1 MVAAGHAPMGAT
13 AHGTPYTGAV
23 PLDPIPDPVLD
34 QLATP
39 CVRLDP
45 ARVIVGM
52 NPAATAFLGFSA
64 RRFAGQGLAA
74 LGLDPT
80 ILAAIDAAEPSGRL
94 RFPRIRLTPS
104 PDRECFADLWY
115 SRHAPAGA
123 GEGWLLE
130 FHPLAEF
137 RGADPE
143 SALPLALHAALKG
156 LAHEVRNPLA
166 GIRGAAQLLARRLA
180 VDADA
185 SRCLD
190 VIRDETLRL
199 DALLDRLLDPAPA
212 RPPEP
217 VNLHAVLERVRMLAE
232 SEAGWANVIQRDY
245 DVSLPEIA
253 GDPDRLA
260 QAIWNL
266 VRNALE
272 SGSSVVRLRTRAE
285 AGVMIGETRFRR
297 AARIEIEDN
306 GRGVPADLAERV
318 FLPLVSGRS
327 DGSGLGLPL
336 SQQIA
341 REHRGALSYRSR
353 PGHTVFTLL
362 LPIGDPADGTAPVE
376 ALA

>member
-1 MVAAGHAPMGAT
+1 MVQMP
-13 AHGTPYTGAV
+13 V
-23 PLDPIPDPVLD
+23 DPIPDPVLD

-39 CVRLDP
+39 CVRLDR

-52 NPAATAFLGFSA
+52 NPAATAFLGYSA
-64 RRFAGQGLAA
+64 RRFAGQSLAS
-74 LGLDPT
+74 LGLDPDVV
-80 ILAAIDAAEPSGRL
+80 AAIEATEPSARTRL
-94 RFPRIRLTPS
+94 PRARISPS
-104 PDRECFADLWY
+104 PDRECFADLWC
-115 SRHAPAGA
+115 SRYAPPDQA
-123 GEGWLLE
+123 EGWLLE

-137 RGADPE
+137 KGPDPE
-143 SALPLALHAALKG
+143 AALPLALHAALKG

-180 VDADA
+180 ADADA

-190 VIRDETLRL
+190 VIRDEASRL
-199 DALLDRLLDPAPA
+199 DALLDRLLDPAPT

-232 SEAGWANVIQRDY
+232 AEAGWANVIQRDY
-245 DVSLPEIA
+245 DVSLPDIA

-285 AGVMIGETRFRR
+285 AGVLIGETRYRR

-306 GRGVPADLAERV
+306 GRGVPPDLAERV

-327 DGSGLGLPL
+327 EGSGLGLPL
-336 SQQIA
+336 SQQVA

-362 LPIGDPADGTAPVE
+362 LPIGDPADAAPPEETA
-376 ALA
+376 A

>member
-1 MVAAGHAPMGAT
+1 MAFE
-13 AHGTPYTGAV
+13 
-23 PLDPIPDPVLD
+23 PIPDPVLD

-39 CVRLDP
+39 CVRLDG

-52 NPAATAFLGFSA
+52 NPAAAAFLGYSA
-64 RRFAGQGLAA
+64 RRFAGQSLAA
-74 LGLDPT
+74 VGLEPAVLD
-80 ILAAIDAAEPSGRL
+80 AIGSAEPAERVRVSRA
-94 RFPRIRLTPS
+94 RIAPA
-104 PDRECFADLWY
+104 PDRECFADLWC
-115 SRHAPAGA
+115 SRYIAPDGSD
-123 GEGWLLE
+123 GWLLE
-130 FHPLAEF
+130 LHPLGEF
-137 RGADPE
+137 PGAGPE

-180 VDADA
+180 ADPDA

-199 DALLDRLLDPAPA
+199 DALLDRLLDPAPS

-217 VNLHAVLERVRMLAE
+217 VNVHAVLERVRMLAE
-232 SEAGWANVIQRDY
+232 AEAGWANVIQRDY
-245 DVSLPEIA
+245 DVSLPELA

-285 AGVMIGETRFRR
+285 AGVVIGEARFRR

-306 GRGVPADLAERV
+306 GRGVPTDLAERV
-318 FLPLVSGRS
+318 FLPLVSGRA
-327 DGSGLGLPL
+327 DGSGLGLTL
-336 SQQIA
+336 AQQIA
-341 REHRGALSYRSR
+341 REHRGALTYRSR

-362 LPIGDPADGTAPVE
+362 LPIGDPADGPAATE
-376 ALA
+376 AAA

>member
-1 MVAAGHAPMGAT
+1 MPA
-13 AHGTPYTGAV
+13 
-23 PLDPIPDPVLD
+23 DPIPDPVLD

-39 CVRLDP
+39 CVRLDA

-52 NPAATAFLGFSA
+52 NPAATAFLGYSA
-64 RRFAGQGLAA
+64 RRFVGRDLTA
-74 LGLDPT
+74 LGIDPT
-80 ILAAIDAAEPSGRL
+80 ILAAINAAEPSGRL
-94 RFPRIRLTPS
+94 RFPRIRVAPS

-115 SRHAPAGA
+115 SRYVPAGA
-123 GEGWLLE
+123 REGWLLE

-166 GIRGAAQLLARRLA
+166 GIRGAAQLLARRVA
-180 VDADA
+180 ADPDA

-232 SEAGWANVIQRDY
+232 AEAGWANVIQRDY

-285 AGVMIGETRFRR
+285 TGVVIGETRFRR

-327 DGSGLGLPL
+327 GGSGLGLTL

-362 LPIGDPADGTAPVE
+362 LPIGDPVDGTAPVE